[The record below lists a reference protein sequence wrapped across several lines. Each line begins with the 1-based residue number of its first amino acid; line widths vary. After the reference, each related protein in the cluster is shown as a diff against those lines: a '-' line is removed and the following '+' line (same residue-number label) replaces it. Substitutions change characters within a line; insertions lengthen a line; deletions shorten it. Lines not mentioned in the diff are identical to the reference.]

1 MSHKKFL
8 YHNKMDENKDEPK
21 LTSQQRY
28 RSSDK
33 CKAAR
38 QRYYESK
45 GREKAR
51 EYYLL
56 NKEKI
61 LERSKQRYEDAKN
74 NDLKIDLM

>member
-1 MSHKKFL
+1 
-8 YHNKMDENKDEPK
+8 MDSQKEEVK

-28 RSSDK
+28 RMSDK

-45 GREKAR
+45 GRIKAK

-56 NKEKI
+56 NKDKI
-61 LERSKQRYEDAKN
+61 LERSKERYENSKT
-74 NDLKIDLM
+74 NDLKIDLL

>member
-1 MSHKKFL
+1 
-8 YHNKMDENKDEPK
+8 MDSQKEEVK

-28 RSSDK
+28 RISDK

-45 GREKAR
+45 GRAKAK

-56 NKEKI
+56 NKDKI
-61 LERSKQRYEDAKN
+61 LERSKERYENSKT
-74 NDLKIDLM
+74 NDLKIDLL